1 MGEGDEKNLLEI
13 YSIEVR
19 VVDREKIREL
29 LQKLVQVI
37 RETISKGLAKKT
49 LQPHYM
55 RYFRWKLTKFEERDN
70 GTIDWSSEGE
80 EFLKPF
86 WGKAA
91 NDVFHKVCKLDI
103 YSDTYKAV
111 SEDYNLG
118 EGQTNL
124 YLHQLIMRLAT
135 NILVRKV
142 KTVADTT
149 KYIDSF
155 LKDLNGE
162 KRAYRAEVQLQ
173 GIALQPKSIK
183 LDEGVKLRKPNRKD
197 FEREVFVTFPS
208 HGTRPLRNPTAF
220 LHTRIYAIEEG
231 VPLQNEI
238 DREVTIL
245 RLYRVGAVQAIQYSM
260 DSDSII
266 SSGVSTIT
274 AGKMLGSDK
283 YLVTKQGVKLL
294 KKFWVNMKK
303 VELPSSV
310 YVGTQ
315 KEPDELS
322 IAYDRYN
329 DSLETHILEKRISSA
344 VMGLEALYL
353 SPSERQELTF
363 KLSMRVGKL
372 LSQIGY
378 SAEKVRKE
386 LTHAYDIRS
395 TYVHGKTLTQKQKNR
410 HEKEVGELG
419 QFSKVVMDYLRA
431 SIVAWLERPSKTSLI
446 QKIDDSFLD
455 SKKEEEIKKLL
466 FMP

>member
-1 MGEGDEKNLLEI
+1 MTEKEKLQELLE
-13 YSIEVR
+13 
-19 VVDREKIREL
+19 
-29 LQKLVQVI
+29 KLVQAI
-37 RETISKGLAKKT
+37 FSAIGEGLAEKT

-55 RYFRWKLTKFEERDN
+55 RCIRWRVTEFEYGDTGIKKLSRQGD
-70 GTIDWSSEGE
+70 

-86 WGKAA
+86 WAT
-91 NDVFHKVCKLDI
+91 NEVFQKVIKLDI
-103 YSDTYKAV
+103 YGDTYKAV
-111 SEDYNLG
+111 SEDYGLG
-118 EGQTNL
+118 EGKVNEYL
-124 YLHQLIMRLAT
+124 YQLITGLAKEY
-135 NILVRKV
+135 LAGKM
-142 KTVADTT
+142 KTLADAT

-155 LKDLNGE
+155 LKDLHDE
-162 KRAYRAEVQLQ
+162 KQEYRAEVQLK
-173 GIALQPKSIK
+173 GLILQPDLIQ
-183 LDEGVKLRKPNRKD
+183 LDGNTRLRKPIRED
-197 FEREVFVTFPS
+197 FEREVLGGLSYEQVEVE
-208 HGTRPLRNPTAF
+208 PTAF
-220 LHTRIYAIEEG
+220 LNTSIYANESNAIRH
-231 VPLQNEI
+231 EI
-238 DREVTIL
+238 DEKIAIL
-245 RLYRVGAVQAIQYSM
+245 RLFRIGSVQDIRYNL
-260 DSDSII
+260 DTDSIVKLAP
-266 SSGVSTIT
+266 SGGWS
-274 AGKMLGSDK
+274 GKLIGPDK
-283 YLVTKQGVKLL
+283 YLITNEEVEPLKVFWSNMKDVKLPDSAYPHRPQV
-294 KKFWVNMKK
+294 K
-303 VELPSSV
+303 
-310 YVGTQ
+310 Q
-315 KEPDELS
+315 DELS

-466 FMP
+466 FMPY